1 MNVPY
6 INEAAELELASPEL
20 MDRCWSEGWRH
31 FGSYFFRYSR
41 MSETRGFKTITPL
54 RMRLKDFE
62 LSTSQ
67 TRVMKR
73 NANLELVIQDAIIDL
88 EKHKLFALHSQRFT
102 ENIPDSLYSFLG
114 HNPARVP
121 CETKEL
127 ALFKDGC
134 LIAVTFLDIGATS
147 TSSIYS
153 IYDPNESKH
162 SLGVYLILC
171 SIKHSIAL
179 GKTFYYP
186 GYATLEPSAY
196 DYKKRFSALEF
207 YDWNGKWL
215 EL

>member
-1 MNVPY
+1 MIPN
-6 INEAAELELASPEL
+6 INEAGELELASPEL
-20 MDRCWSEGWRH
+20 MDRCWAQGWRH
-31 FGSYFFRYSR
+31 FGSYFFRYSKR
-41 MSETRGFKTITPL
+41 ADSGGLTTITPL
-54 RMRLKDFE
+54 RMRLEDFV

-67 TRVMKR
+67 TRVIKR
-73 NANLELVIQDAIIDL
+73 NSSLELRIQDASIDL
-88 EKHKLFALHSQRFT
+88 EKHKLFALHSQRFS
-102 ENIPDSLYSFLG
+102 ENVPDSLYSFLG
-114 HNPARVP
+114 FQPARVP

-127 ALFKDGC
+127 ALFKDGR

-153 IYDPNESKH
+153 IYDPSQSKH

-196 DYKKRFSALEF
+196 DYKKRFSALEYF
-207 YDWNGKWL
+207 DWNGNWL
-215 EL
+215 KL

>member
-1 MNVPY
+1 MSAPF

-41 MSETRGFKTITPL
+41 MSELRGLKTVTPL
-54 RMRLKDFE
+54 RMRLEDFTP
-62 LSTSQ
+62 SSSQ
-67 TRVMKR
+67 ARVLKR
-73 NANLELVIQDAIIDL
+73 NSNLELVIRDASIDL
-88 EKHKLFALHSQRFT
+88 EKHELFALHKQRCT
-102 ENIPDSLYSFLG
+102 ENIPDSLYSFHG
-114 HNPARVP
+114 HDPARVP
-121 CETKEL
+121 SETKEL
-127 ALFKDGC
+127 ALYKDGR

-171 SIKHSIAL
+171 SIKHSISL
-179 GKTFYYP
+179 GKTLYYP

-196 DYKKRFSALEF
+196 DYKKKFSALEF
-207 YDWNGKWL
+207 YDWHGNWL
-215 EL
+215 KL